1 MTTQATR
8 RLFNGILLFF
18 ILCCAHTAVCAA
30 DSAMDTMLNATTSYF
45 KPVQGKIFAVEGKR
59 VVLTIGAKDSVKAG
73 MRFQILREE
82 APFRHPVTK
91 EPLGKLESLVGKLQV
106 KEATEDSSTGEII
119 EGDAK
124 EGDTIRISEIK
135 INLLFCQSRDTDW
148 QLAEYYYRKLKDTG
162 RFQIIDTALETDK
175 PEEVLEEARRLHA
188 DVALHLTMKKAEAE
202 TLFVQNLY
210 WVSDGLKFGAT
221 ETKVDTALAKELASG
236 EKFFRMEKAQPLTQF
251 DVPTSAKFLIMCDV
265 DGDGKKELIFSTGRD
280 LIVYALDRDL
290 HPALGGVTIKGSM
303 QDHHIWI
310 DSIDLNKNG
319 KDEIIITSMRGHTVI
334 SDSEPTMKGDDIIS
348 SVYEYDGKEFTLIY
362 QDNVFMRKM
371 GDKLIA
377 QSYSRNLGFDGEVFY
392 LQWEGVLK
400 KGDALKLP
408 GDVNIY
414 DFVFFEDPKAGRLLL
429 AYDGSGFLN
438 VYDENAMRL
447 WRSKTSAGDFLTT
460 FRKNAPSAMVDRGE
474 WSVKDRLLFKN
485 KDILYVKR
493 IPFLDIVKGFGYK
506 KSQIRSLLWNGY
518 SMEDSVVIDG
528 VDGTIL
534 DYAVTSDNIFV
545 LSSPLFGIRAGN
557 ILKGENPVKKELT
570 IYPIKGK

>member
-1 MTTQATR
+1 
-8 RLFNGILLFF
+8 
-18 ILCCAHTAVCAA
+18 
-30 DSAMDTMLNATTSYF
+30 
-45 KPVQGKIFAVEGKR
+45 
-59 VVLTIGAKDSVKAG
+59 
-73 MRFQILREE
+73 
-82 APFRHPVTK
+82 
-91 EPLGKLESLVGKLQV
+91 
-106 KEATEDSSTGEII
+106 
-119 EGDAK
+119 
-124 EGDTIRISEIK
+124 
-135 INLLFCQSRDTDW
+135 
-148 QLAEYYYRKLKDTG
+148 QLAEFYYRKLKGTG

-175 PEEVLEEARRLHA
+175 PDEVLEEARRLHA
-188 DVALHLTMKKAEAE
+188 DVVLHLTMKKAEAE
-202 TLFVQNLY
+202 TFLAQDLY

-221 ETKVDTALAKELASG
+221 ETKVDTALAKDLASG
-236 EKFFRMEKAQPLTQF
+236 EKFFRMEKDQPLTQF
-251 DVPTSAKFLIMCDV
+251 EVPTSAKFLIMCDV
-265 DGDGKKELIFSTGRD
+265 DGDRKKELIFSTGRD

-310 DSIDLNKNG
+310 DSMDLNKNG
-319 KDEIIITSMRGHTVI
+319 KDEIIITSMKGHTVI

-348 SVYEYDGKEFTLIY
+348 SVYEYDGKEFTLLY
-362 QDNVFMRKM
+362 QGNVFMRKI

-377 QSYSRNLGFDGEVFY
+377 QSYSQNLGFDGEVFN

-400 KGDALKLP
+400 KGDTLKLP
-408 GDVNIY
+408 VDVNIY